1 MPAEIKITL
10 IRSQIGASARQK
22 AVLSGLGLTKLN
34 KSVAL
39 KATPEVLG
47 MVEKVDHMVR
57 VEE

>member
-1 MPAEIKITL
+1 MSAEIRIKL
-10 IRSQIGASARQK
+10 IRSKIGASARQR

-34 KSVAL
+34 KSVLL

-47 MVEKVDHMVR
+47 MVEKVNHMVR

>member
-1 MPAEIKITL
+1 MSAEIKITL
-10 IRSQIGASARQK
+10 IRSLIGVSARQK

-34 KSVAL
+34 KSVML

-47 MVEKVDHMVR
+47 MVEKVNHMVR